1 MGSIRNEP
9 TLTLT
14 RMSETVNQR
23 SSEFLDEFILIEDE
37 PVRKGEE
44 GMPVNSRLEQSLHEK
59 PFEQLASLHWNWQ
72 QNLLISW
79 EWSVQAASC

>member
-14 RMSETVNQR
+14 RMTETVNQR

-44 GMPVNSRLEQSLHEK
+44 GMPVN
-59 PFEQLASLHWNWQ
+59 
-72 QNLLISW
+72 
-79 EWSVQAASC
+79 